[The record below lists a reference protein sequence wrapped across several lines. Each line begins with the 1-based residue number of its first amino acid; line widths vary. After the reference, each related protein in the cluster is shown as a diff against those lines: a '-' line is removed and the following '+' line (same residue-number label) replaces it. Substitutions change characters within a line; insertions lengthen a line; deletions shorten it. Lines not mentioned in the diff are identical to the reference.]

1 MTLYPLLD
9 ATPFY
14 NSPDTLRPNMHN
26 SDVSLHHLSP
36 KRILTLLPAPHQQ
49 GSLVSI
55 RTLFTENTNKIQAFN
70 FEIMRVTILTLCTV
84 ATAAFTSTLYSRRD
98 AKHHSSTT
106 TTTSLQETIAPP
118 NQNFG
123 DPAQNNFGDP
133 AQNGRMA
140 PNNQQGGAMTTPPP
154 QFRDSAPG
162 GLWPVQ
168 DKWDPSNSVLVHGET
183 LRTSSL
189 PVEVNN
195 IHMMLKSDG
204 RPIVAKY
211 ELWMGPD
218 YTPWILQAYSEDGI
232 TRPVNAMIATPKR
245 ENTIAIRN
253 TANMEFPFE
262 ACLKIDNSLGE
273 VRQALS
279 DIGGGNTKI
288 IQGGAL
294 RSYPLPEAVESVQI
308 LLKTD
313 GRHLK
318 AKVELLQG
326 PNNVKQAFE
335 VYASDGSYRPLHIV
349 IDTPGGGNMVR
360 IINKLTMEYPIL
372 STVVP
377 LAAKNKATGD
387 ITYL

>member
-1 MTLYPLLD
+1 MSQP
-9 ATPFY
+9 P
-14 NSPDTLRPNMHN
+14 SPPPQGGGVMR
-26 SDVSLHHLSP
+26 S
-36 KRILTLLPAPHQQ
+36 PAP
-49 GSLVSI
+49 
-55 RTLFTENTNKIQAFN
+55 
-70 FEIMRVTILTLCTV
+70 
-84 ATAAFTSTLYSRRD
+84 
-98 AKHHSSTT
+98 
-106 TTTSLQETIAPP
+106 
-118 NQNFG
+118 
-123 DPAQNNFGDP
+123 
-133 AQNGRMA
+133 
-140 PNNQQGGAMTTPPP
+140 PPP
-154 QFRDSAPG
+154 QFG
-162 GLWPVQ
+162 GNTVLWPVE
-168 DKWDPSNSVLVHGET
+168 DKWDQSSSILVHGET

-189 PVEVNN
+189 PVPVNN

-262 ACLKIDNSLGE
+262 VCMKIDNGLGE
-273 VRQALS
+273 VRNKITEVGKTQ
-279 DIGGGNTKI
+279 I

-294 RSYPLPEAVESVQI
+294 RSYPLPEQVESCQI

-335 VYASDGSYRPLHIV
+335 VYASDGSYRPLHV
-349 IDTPGGGNMVR
+349 VLDTPGSGNMVR

-372 STVVP
+372 ATVVP
-377 LAAKNKATGD
+377 LAAKDKRTGD
-387 ITYL
+387 VTYL